1 MEIENEVTIATHNGS
16 QVARQHNLR
25 NPKVIAK
32 EDHIDP
38 NGHFEVWLDEDLKA
52 AYERL
57 FGEAVKAYNA
67 KQKRADHQI
76 TDYYKQICGDSKKK
90 PVYELI
96 IFNIFKKK
104 KAVLSTE
111 QKLDKM

>member
-38 NGHFEVWLDEDLKA
+38 NGHFEVWLAKLLGFVTENDGIYEMTLKGA
-52 AYERL
+52 FYYHYYEN
-57 FGEAVKAYNA
+57 FY
-67 KQKRADHQI
+67 
-76 TDYYKQICGDSKKK
+76 T
-90 PVYELI
+90 
-96 IFNIFKKK
+96 
-104 KAVLSTE
+104 LSYI
-111 QKLDKM
+111 DKMWGIMRKQAFPKEIKL

>member
-38 NGHFEVWLDEDLKA
+38 NGHFEVWLEIGRA
-52 AYERL
+52 SCRER
-57 FGEAVKAYNA
+57 V
-67 KQKRADHQI
+67 
-76 TDYYKQICGDSKKK
+76 
-90 PVYELI
+90 
-96 IFNIFKKK
+96 
-104 KAVLSTE
+104 
-111 QKLDKM
+111 

>member
-1 MEIENEVTIATHNGS
+1 MEIENEVTISTHNGS

-38 NGHFEVWLDEDLKA
+38 DGHFEVWLDEDPKA

-57 FGEAVKAYNA
+57 FGEAVRAY
-67 KQKRADHQI
+67 R
-76 TDYYKQICGDSKKK
+76 G
-90 PVYELI
+90 PVQLYTI
-96 IFNIFKKK
+96 SS
-104 KAVLSTE
+104 VLRLLGLLRL
-111 QKLDKM
+111 Q

>member
-1 MEIENEVTIATHNGS
+1 MEIENEVTISTHNGS

-38 NGHFEVWLDEDLKA
+38 NGHFEVWLDEDPKV

-57 FGEAVKAYNA
+57 FGEAVQAYNE
-67 KQKRADHQI
+67 KQTREERKI
-76 TDYYKQICGDSKKK
+76 TDYYGQICQD
-90 PVYELI
+90 
-96 IFNIFKKK
+96 
-104 KAVLSTE
+104 
-111 QKLDKM
+111 

>member
-38 NGHFEVWLDEDLKA
+38 NGHFEVWLDEDPKA
-52 AYERL
+52 AY
-57 FGEAVKAYNA
+57 
-67 KQKRADHQI
+67 
-76 TDYYKQICGDSKKK
+76 
-90 PVYELI
+90 
-96 IFNIFKKK
+96 
-104 KAVLSTE
+104 
-111 QKLDKM
+111 